1 MKHKKKV
8 LAIFSQLPFPH
19 IDGNRQKVFMHIGIL
34 SKHYDTHVV
43 IITGEQPDDE
53 SISFLEKHTSS
64 YKIFTFSK
72 WKSWINVASA
82 FFSKTP
88 LQVAYF
94 YFKEVQTYVD
104 AQLPNIDFVFCN
116 LIRTVKYV
124 QKYDIPKFHDMVDS
138 ISINYKN
145 SKESVN
151 SLFWKLIYNI
161 EYKRLWKYEL
171 QSIQKFNKTFLINYN
186 EKKYWEDASEREIV
200 WLPNGVKDNLFKY
213 NKKDKKYSNA
223 VTFIGRIDYQ
233 PNTDAVFW
241 FLRNVYPYLDKS
253 IEFIIIGANPPE
265 KLLNAIKELPNVKVT
280 GFIEDPYLIINSSL
294 ALISP
299 MQTGAG
305 MQNKVMEG
313 MALGKLNI
321 VSSLAARAI
330 IHAEN
335 GKHFIVE
342 DDGEII
348 ASIINKINK
357 DLDEYTNIGI
367 QARTFME
374 HHYQWSSFE
383 KILKNTIESN
393 VNNENYSLQAE

>member
-1 MKHKKKV
+1 MKNKKKA

-34 SKHYDTHVV
+34 SKHYDTHVI
-43 IITGEQPDDE
+43 IITGEQPDNE
-53 SISFLEKHTSS
+53 SIIFLEKNTSS
-64 YKIFTFSK
+64 YKIFTFPK
-72 WKSWINVASA
+72 WKSWVNVAKA
-82 FFSKTP
+82 IFSKTP

-94 YFKEVQTYVD
+94 YFNEVQSYIDV
-104 AQLPNIDFVFCN
+104 QLPKVDFVFCN

-124 QKYDIPKFHDMVDS
+124 QNHEIPKFHDMVDS

-145 SKESVN
+145 SKDNVS

-161 EYKRLWKYEL
+161 EYKRLWEYEL
-171 QSIQKFNKTFLINYN
+171 QSIKKFNKTFLINYN
-186 EKKYWEDASEREIV
+186 EKKYWEEASKSEIV
-200 WLPNGVKDNLFKY
+200 WLPNGVKDSLFEY
-213 NKKDKKYSNA
+213 AKKDKSYSNS

-241 FLRNVYPYLDKS
+241 FLNNVYPHLDKN
-253 IEFIIIGANPPE
+253 IDFIIIGANPPI
-265 KLLNAIKELPNVKVT
+265 KLLNVIKELPNVKVT

-330 IHAEN
+330 IHAKN
-335 GKHFIVE
+335 GEHFIVE
-342 DDGEII
+342 DDGKTI
-348 ASIINKINK
+348 ASIINEINNDSDK
-357 DLDEYTNIGI
+357 YANVGI
-367 QARTFME
+367 QARVFME
-374 HHYQWSSFE
+374 QHYQWSNFE

-393 VNNENYSLQAE
+393 VNNGNYSS